1 MTTRIRKFLLAACL
15 LAFHLPGMADDT
27 DLFMGVPPSPTDLP
41 NVMLVI
47 DNAANFSSSTTD
59 PSATCTIGGAT
70 NTLSGTVGGIE
81 QCALYTVISAVPT
94 DTPVMNVGI
103 MFYNGSSGIV
113 DINGAKCPGSTGGC
127 LAVPLTKLDGTQ
139 KDKLLDYI
147 KSWTT
152 NSSTSGSW
160 IKANKEKTG
169 AVQQETWAYFYGHT
183 GLSGRSY
190 ASIKPTLGCHTY
202 IVFIGNSYGSAGS
215 PGDSTGDAGPANALL
230 GTNTVFDKNAA
241 PAATAS
247 QTAQILSTIKTDMCG
262 TYTFPS
268 SNHETGGFYADE
280 WSRYLAAQTDKTYTI
295 GLLGSQCQ
303 ASYAALL
310 TSMAD
315 VGKGKYY
322 ETTDRASLVS
332 ALQNILSEINSKNS
346 AFAAVSLPVSVN
358 TQGTY
363 LNQVFIG
370 MFRPDENA
378 LPRWY
383 GNLKQYKLGYLN
395 GTLQLLDA
403 DDHSAISA
411 ASSGFIDECAR
422 SFWTPTASDGYWFFE
437 PEQTCVNAANSG
449 PSNTPDGNIVQ
460 KGAQGYLL
468 RGGANFLSASYKS
481 RTVYTCGTSIGSC
494 TGLVAFD
501 TSIAPGAFGLSS
513 TDLTGRDLLVNWEKG
528 ENNISKT
535 DPTYTTDLDWYSSGS
550 GAANANQTYNI
561 RPSVHGDVVHSRP
574 VAIDYG
580 TAGLPQVVVFYG
592 GNDGMLRAINGTR
605 DLNDPFS
612 PGVNI
617 NGPNGPVPPG
627 GELWSFVPP
636 EFYPN
641 VERIRDNSVPVS
653 YPGNLYLTTPKPKP
667 YGFDGA
673 VTAYNAGNTKWIYAS
688 MRRGG
693 SAIYAFDVSTPG
705 SPVLKWKRGCDSTG
719 CSTNSI
725 GNIGQTWSSPKVL
738 KAPGQTSGGVMTPML
753 IMGGGYDTCE
763 DSDTTACT
771 TPTKGSDIYV
781 LDANTGT
788 LLKDLSLPAGRGV
801 VSDVFVVP
809 DPLNPGQA
817 IYAYV
822 GDTGGNIWRV
832 NIGTAAPAD
841 WTVTQI
847 ASLGCDTVTNCF
859 PNRKFEFMPDVVYD
873 NGKYDLLIG
882 SGDREKPLATY
893 TGAYGV
899 NNYFFMVQDD
909 PSAPPDSSDPSVS
922 SWLSSESGNC
932 GGNAVICLNSLVE
945 IPLNGASPTP
955 ATVALHKGWYL
966 QLNPHEQVV
975 TSAITIFGTVTFSTH
990 IPVVYKTGQCT
1001 PTLGTANVY
1010 NISYVNGGGVYG
1022 DTERFSSIDG
1032 GGLAPSPV
1040 AGMVTLDGSTTAVP
1054 FCIGCN
1060 PQSALQGGSP
1070 PPPPPLNQPKSRVY
1084 WQIER

>member
-1 MTTRIRKFLLAACL
+1 MTIRIRKFLLAACL

-70 NTLSGTVGGIE
+70 NTLHGTVGGIE

-113 DINGAKCPGSTGGC
+113 DINGATCTGSTGGC
-127 LAVPLTKLDGTQ
+127 LAAPLKKLDGTQ
-139 KDKLLDYI
+139 QSALLEYI
-147 KSWTT
+147 ARWTT
-152 NSSTSGSW
+152 NNGIPGSW
-160 IKANKEKTG
+160 IKANKQKTG

-202 IVFIGNSYGSAGS
+202 LVFIGNSYGSAGS

-230 GTNTVFDKNAA
+230 GLNSNPDMNAT
-241 PAATAS
+241 PLATTD
-247 QTAQILSTIKTDMCG
+247 QKAQILSTIQTDMCG

-268 SNHETGGFYADE
+268 ANHETGGFYADE

-295 GLLGSQCQ
+295 GLLGDKCQ

-322 ETTDRASLVS
+322 PTTDRASLVS
-332 ALQNILSEINSKNS
+332 ALQNILSEVQSNNS

-358 TQGTY
+358 TQGAY

-403 DDHSAISA
+403 DGGSAISG
-411 ASSGFIDECAR
+411 SGTGFISECAR
-422 SFWTPTASDGYWFFE
+422 SFWTPPTSNPDKYWFFE
-437 PEQTCVNAANSG
+437 PEQNCMTVANSG
-449 PSNTPDGNIVQ
+449 SSNTPDGNIVQ

-481 RTVYTCGTSIGSC
+481 RTVYTCDWTNITSC
-494 TGLVAFD
+494 TGLAAFD
-501 TSIAPGAFGLSS
+501 TSITPDAFGLSS
-513 TDLTGRDLLVNWEKG
+513 GDTTGRDLLVKWEKG
-528 ENNISKT
+528 QNNTT
-535 DPTYTTDLDWYSSGS
+535 DTNDLDWQTSATRSSNS
-550 GAANANQTYNI
+550 NPYYDI

-580 TAGLPQVVVFYG
+580 TAGSPQVVVFYG
-592 GNDGMLRAINGTR
+592 GNDGMLRAVNGNR
-605 DLNDPFS
+605 DGGGS
-612 PGVNI
+612 I
-617 NGPNGPVPPG
+617 NGPNGTAVPPG

-641 VERIRDNSVPVS
+641 IKRIRDNSVPVS

-667 YGFDGA
+667 YGLDGA
-673 VTAYNAGNTKWIYAS
+673 VTAYNAGSTKWIYAT

-693 SAIYAFDVSTPG
+693 SAVYAFDVSTPG
-705 SPVLKWKRGCDSTG
+705 NPVLKWKRGCDSTG
-719 CSTNSI
+719 CASGSSTYSI

-781 LDANTGT
+781 FDADTGT
-788 LLKDLSLPAGRGV
+788 LLKDLPLPGGRGV

-822 GDTGGNIWRV
+822 GDMGGNIWRV

-909 PSAPPDSSDPSVS
+909 PSDST
-922 SWLSSESGNC
+922 WLSSESNNC
-932 GGNAVICLNSLVE
+932 GGNSVICLNSLVE
-945 IPLNGASPTP
+945 IPLNGTSPTP

-990 IPVVYKTGQCT
+990 IPVVYEEGQCT

-1022 DTERFSSIDG
+1022 DTERFSNIAG